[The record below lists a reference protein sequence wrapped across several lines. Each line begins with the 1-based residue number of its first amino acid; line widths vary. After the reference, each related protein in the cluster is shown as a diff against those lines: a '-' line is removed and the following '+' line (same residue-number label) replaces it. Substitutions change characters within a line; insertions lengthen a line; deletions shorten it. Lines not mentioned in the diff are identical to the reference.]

1 MMNHDE
7 PLNEDR
13 MLTVNEVATWLN
25 VSRSTIER
33 YIKKGWITV
42 VKYDHL
48 VRIKR
53 SEVER
58 FLKEREQR

>member
-1 MMNHDE
+1 MLRDDA
-7 PLNEDR
+7 PQEDR
-13 MLTVNEVATWLN
+13 MLTLNEVATWLN
-25 VSRSTIER
+25 TSRRTVER
-33 YIKKGWITV
+33 YIKKGWITA

-58 FLKEREQR
+58 FLNEREQR